1 MPLSRYAPRRP
12 GVALAAPDKMAAMGT
27 RRRMHAVPILALVL
41 VPALAGCGG
50 SHGPSPDPAA
60 DALAT
65 GLASGDVSGV
75 RFAGATAN
83 DVQQAY
89 AADVAGLGQ
98 VKPHVTV
105 TSVDTGSSGH
115 ATATLHWTWPLG
127 AGWSYST
134 KATLQTT
141 ASGDTWQV
149 RWAPTVVE
157 PSLAGGDTLHV
168 TTVAARRADIL
179 GPHGVG
185 LVTDRPV
192 VRFGVDRLKV
202 PASQAAASARSLA
215 RLVGIDVA
223 SYVAQVKAAGPKA
236 FVQAIVYRQDQVP
249 SAVTAHYTGI
259 KGVDAIAGE
268 LPLGITKEFA
278 APILGTV
285 GPVTAALIK
294 DNPGV
299 YQVGDIAGLSGLEA
313 RYDAQLRG
321 TPGVVVTAVDG
332 SGKARTLFKQAP
344 KRGEPLRLT
353 LEPRLELLA
362 EHILSTVGP
371 PSAIV
376 AIRPSTGAILAAA
389 NGPGNNGYDDA
400 TYGRFAPGSTFK
412 TVATLALLR
421 QGVTPS
427 SSVDCPT
434 SVDVDGKVF
443 TNDSEY
449 PPGANGRITLATALA
464 NSCNTAYIN
473 ERTHLGSKDLVDAA
487 AMLGMGVDHDLG
499 FPAYFGNV
507 VPPASETT
515 KAADMIGQG
524 EILASPMTMATV
536 MASVVAGHTV
546 LPQLVT
552 SVNPGPT
559 QTPAITP
566 SQEAA
571 LKQLLR
577 GVVLHGTGEGLRD
590 VPGPPVI
597 AKTGTA
603 EFDSGSQR
611 LTHAW
616 MIAGQG
622 DLAVCAFVNVGHT
635 GAGVAGPLL
644 EQFLRSALRR

>member
-1 MPLSRYAPRRP
+1 MGSRRRLHVVP
-12 GVALAAPDKMAAMGT
+12 VLALA
-27 RRRMHAVPILALVL
+27 L
-41 VPALAGCGG
+41 VPALAACGG
-50 SHGPSPDPAA
+50 SHGPSPDPTA

-65 GLASGDVSGV
+65 GLSSGDLSAV
-75 RFAGATAN
+75 RLTGGTVAEI
-83 DVQQAY
+83 QQEY
-89 AADVAGLGQ
+89 AADVAGLGE
-98 VKPHVTV
+98 VKPKVTV
-105 TSVDTGSSGH
+105 SSVSRSDDQH
-115 ATATLHWTWPLG
+115 ATATLSWSWPVGSGWT
-127 AGWSYST
+127 YST
-134 KATLQTT
+134 KAALRTK
-141 ASGDTWQV
+141 SGSGAWEV
-149 RWAPTVVE
+149 EWAPSVVAS
-157 PSLAGGDTLHV
+157 SLRTGETLHAA
-168 TTVAARRADIL
+168 TESARRADIL
-179 GPHGVG
+179 GPHGIG

-192 VRFGVDRLKV
+192 VKLGVDRLKV
-202 PASQAAASARSLA
+202 SASKAAASARSLA
-215 RLVGIDVA
+215 QLVGIDVA
-223 SYVAQVKAAGPKA
+223 PYVAQVKAAGPKA
-236 FVQAIVYRQDQVP
+236 FVQAIVYRQDEVP
-249 SAVTAHYTGI
+249 STVTAHYTGI
-259 KGVDAIAGE
+259 KGVDAIATQ

-285 GPVTAALIK
+285 GPVTAEIIK

-299 YQVGDIAGLSGLEA
+299 YRAGDLAGLSGLEA

-321 TPGVVVTAVDG
+321 APGVVVTAVDG
-332 SGKARTLFKQAP
+332 SGTSRTLFKQGAH
-344 KRGEPLRLT
+344 RGPPLRLT
-353 LEPRLELLA
+353 LEPRLQMLA

-376 AIRPSTGAILAAA
+376 AIRPSTGAVLVAA

-400 TYGRFAPGSTFK
+400 TYGRYAPGSTFK
-412 TVATLALLR
+412 TVATLALLK

-427 SSVDCPT
+427 SPIDCPT
-434 SVDVDGKVF
+434 SVDVDGKIF

-473 ERTHLGSKDLVDAA
+473 ERTKLGSSDLVSAA
-487 AMLGMGVDHDLG
+487 ATLGMGVDHDLG

-507 VPPASETT
+507 VPPTSETT

-524 EILASPMTMATV
+524 QILASPMTMATV
-536 MASVVAGHTV
+536 MASVLAGHTV
-546 LPQLVT
+546 VPQLVT
-552 SVNPGPT
+552 SVQPPPVR
-559 QTPAITP
+559 TPSITG

-571 LKQLLR
+571 LKQMLR
-577 GVVLHGTGEGLRD
+577 GVVEHGTGEGLLD

-603 EFDSGSQR
+603 EFDSGGQR

-644 EQFLRSALRR
+644 EQFLRGALAR